1 MTAIIRAR
9 ISHEVENAQ
18 RSLADADPA
27 TKQQNLLRRDT
38 LRMAQNALY
47 LAEKHDK
54 RPPCDDQALEVLF
67 REVRQRI
74 EQETSFRRD
83 NQLKMAEREAA
94 EIAVLCEFLPPP
106 LSEEEL
112 SSLITESIAATG
124 ARVPRDAHRVMNHL
138 SPGLRGRADL
148 HITAGLVHL
157 RLSASPA
164 AIGGQARRLPDFES
178 PGLSD

>member
-1 MTAIIRAR
+1 MTAVIRAR

-18 RSLADADPA
+18 RSLADADPTA
-27 TKQQNLLRRDT
+27 RQQSLLRRDT

-54 RPPCDDQALEVLF
+54 RPLCDDQALEVLF

-74 EQETSFRRD
+74 ELEAAFRLD
-83 NQLKMAEREAA
+83 NQIKMAEREAA

-112 SSLITESIAATG
+112 SSLIAEGIAATG

-148 HITAGLVHL
+148 HTTAKEVHL
-157 RLSASPA
+157 RLSVGPASK
-164 AIGGQARRLPDFES
+164 GQAPRLPDFES